1 MNRYG
6 SRKFLLAVASLA
18 VNAWLMLEH
27 VIDADTYKTLIVATV
42 GVYIA
47 GNVAQRVLTG
57 EKNG

>member
-1 MNRYG
+1 MIKYG
-6 SRKFLLAVASLA
+6 SRKFLLAIASLGI
-18 VNAWLMLEH
+18 NAWLILEG